1 MSEFDNKNEFN
12 NGNAENAAPKNEND
26 KIEEAS
32 YSCSGNDNGTASDNE
47 TFYHRA
53 PGMKDNGQYNGYNGN
68 PNMNYNNG
76 QQYGNQ
82 GHNNN
87 SNGQP
92 NYGANP
98 NMNYNNGQ
106 QYQGYGSNPNMN
118 YNNGNYNN
126 GQQYGNPNY
135 NNGQYSGADP
145 FVSGNMAPHANVQ
158 PQKSQGGKGMGIAS
172 MVCGI
177 LSLTSS
183 FSFIVGIILSIV
195 GLILGIVAH
204 KRRPSAFSRVG
215 IITSSI
221 GVGLTVL
228 LGIFIFL
235 VGSSWLDE
243 LIKSIISG
251 SSGSGDPFDPNN
263 GACVEI
269 VRSVLFRLGL

>member
-26 KIEEAS
+26 RIEEAS

-53 PGMKDNGQYNGYNGN
+53 PGMQYNGQYNGYNGN

-92 NYGANP
+92 NYGVNP

-118 YNNGNYNN
+118 YNNG
-126 GQQYGNPNY
+126 QYR
-135 NNGQYSGADP
+135 GADP
-145 FVSGNMAPHANVQ
+145 FVSGNMAQNANVK
-158 PQKSQGGKGMGIAS
+158 PQNQQGGKGMGIAS

-177 LSLTSS
+177 ASLTTSG
-183 FSFIVGIILSIV
+183 SFIVGIILSIV